1 MGVVLMR
8 RRLILLTISLCAT
21 LVPSAMAARHDAIG
35 VRSTAYGRIV
45 VDGGGYALYAFTRDG
60 RGASRCYGACAQA
73 WPPFIVP
80 RRPRATHGARTALIG
95 STRRTDGR
103 LQATYRGRPLYY
115 YVADRRPGQVLC
127 QNVVEFGGRWLV
139 IRASGRLVR

>member
-1 MGVVLMR
+1 MR
-8 RRLILLTISLCAT
+8 RAALLTIVLCSLFAT
-21 LVPSAMAARHDAIG
+21 SAMAARPDAVG
-35 VRSTAYGRIV
+35 VRSTAYGRIL
-45 VDGGGYALYAFTRDG
+45 VDGGGYALYAFTTDG

-80 RRPRATHGARTALIG
+80 RRPRATRGARSSLIG
-95 STRRTDGR
+95 TTRRTDGR

-139 IRASGRLVR
+139 LRASGRLVR

>member
-1 MGVVLMR
+1 MR
-8 RRLILLTISLCAT
+8 RIALLTIVLCAVLASST
-21 LVPSAMAARHDAIG
+21 MAARPDAIG
-35 VRSTAYGRIV
+35 VRSTAYGRV
-45 VDGGGYALYAFTRDG
+45 LVDGGGYALYAFTKDG

-80 RRPRATHGARTALIG
+80 RRPRATHGTRSSLIG
-95 STRRTDGR
+95 TRRRADGR

-115 YVADRRPGQVLC
+115 YVGDRRPGQVLC

-139 IRASGRLVR
+139 VRANGRLVR